1 MLLNAKDNTNIESKY
16 GKFTLNNY
24 KYKKFSDFDFK
35 KKNEYTAKL
44 LIESLISK
52 YKYSSRNYSIL
63 REMDN
68 KFYKIN
74 VSHTK
79 PSEEKKGIV
88 LKLYE
93 EGNGLTVIAENIISF
108 SKLKGLVEKLCLLY
122 SIPRIFDIN
131 LINTLD
137 LFLEKVFIYYCYLIK
152 KEGKISLG
160 ILPRPVGICSNKSYQ
175 FSFLKTQCIIDI
187 LIMHKRE
194 TKFFIYNSQK

>member
-1 MLLNAKDNTNIESKY
+1 LLLNAKDNSNNESKY
-16 GKFTLNNY
+16 GKFILMLFN
-24 KYKKFSDFDFK
+24 FILLLDIDFK
-35 KKNEYTAKL
+35 KKNEFSAKSFIEG
-44 LIESLISK
+44 LIAK
-52 YKYSSRNYSIL
+52 YKFKSRSYSVI
-63 REMDN
+63 REMNN

-74 VSHTK
+74 VSYTK

-88 LKLYE
+88 IKLLE

-108 SKLKGLVEKLCLLY
+108 SKLKGLVEKLCLFY
-122 SIPRIFDIN
+122 AIPRIIDIN
-131 LINTLD
+131 QIDTLD

-152 KEGKISLG
+152 KEDKISLG

-194 TKFFIYNSQK
+194 TKFFIYNTQK